1 MTASFMKNWKA
12 ILLLGLVLLP
22 CLGARAQLRDGIAAL
37 VNDDV
42 ITFSDVQNSL
52 GDTEQEL
59 AQSYRGNELAD
70 KIRDTRKDALD
81 QLIER
86 RLIIQDFKKRGG
98 TIPQNVIEDE
108 IQVIIDEHYGKD
120 RSLFI
125 KTLEA
130 LGLSLETFKDRISDK
145 VIVRYMQ
152 AKEISGEQIIISP
165 YKIEQYYKTH
175 LKDFSEGEK
184 VKLRMIYIKKVAG
197 EEKDQKKM
205 AHEILSKLNTGGD
218 FATLASIYSE
228 DSKNDEGGDYG
239 FIGRDTLRKELTDVA
254 FTMKVGHTSPVI
266 ETDDGFYIMQVME
279 KKDEK
284 TASLADARDLIERLL
299 ITEERKRL
307 QEDWIRKLRR
317 RAYIRTY

>member
-1 MTASFMKNWKA
+1 MKNWKT
-12 ILLLGLVLLP
+12 ILVLSLALLP
-22 CLGARAQLRDGIAAL
+22 SFGARAQLRDGIAAL

-59 AQSYRGNELAD
+59 AQSYRGDELQD

-98 TIPQNVIEDE
+98 AIPQNVVEDE

-152 AKEISGEQIIISP
+152 AKEVSSEQIIISP
-165 YKIEQYYKTH
+165 YKIEQYYKNH
-175 LKDFSEGEK
+175 IKDFSEGEK
-184 VKLRMIYIKKVAG
+184 VKLLMIYIKKVTG

-254 FTMKVGHTSPVI
+254 FNMKVGHTSPVI
-266 ETDDGFYIMQVME
+266 ETDDGFYIMQVLE

-284 TASLADARDLIERLL
+284 ISSLADARDLIERLL
-299 ITEERKRL
+299 ITEEKKRL
-307 QEDWIRKLRR
+307 QDEWIKRLRR

>member
-1 MTASFMKNWKA
+1 MRKTNWM
-12 ILLLGLVLLP
+12 ILLGLTLALLP
-22 CLGARAQLRDGIAAL
+22 GTWAQLKDGIAAL

-42 ITFSDVQNSL
+42 ITFSDVQNAL
-52 GDTEQEL
+52 GNTEQEL
-59 AQSYRGNELAD
+59 SQSYRGNELIE
-70 KIRDTRKDALD
+70 KIRDARKDALE

-86 RLIIQDFKKRGG
+86 RLIIQDFRKRGG
-98 TIPQNVIEDE
+98 VIPEEIIEDE
-108 IQVIIDEHYGKD
+108 IRVIIDEHYGRD
-120 RSLFI
+120 RAVFI

-130 LGLSLETFKDRISDK
+130 LGMSLETFKDRISDK

-152 AKEISGEQIIISP
+152 SKEISGEQIFVSP
-165 YKIEQYYKTH
+165 YKIEQYYKEH
-175 LKDFSEGEK
+175 VQDFSEGEK

-205 AHEILSKLNTGGD
+205 AQEILTKLNTGTD

-254 FTMKVGHTSPVI
+254 FNLKIGHFSPVV
-266 ETDDGFYIMQVME
+266 ETDDGFYIMQVVE
-279 KKDEK
+279 KKDSK
-284 TASLADARDLIERLL
+284 VTSLSDARDLIERLL
-299 ITEERKRL
+299 MTEERKRL
-307 QEDWIRKLRR
+307 QEDWIRKLKR